1 MAQNPELTG
10 REILPIPDIPSRG
23 KVAIDARKAAFPT
36 VKPLRPPVG
45 APNVVIVL
53 IDDMGFG
60 CPSANGG
67 PVNMPAME
75 KIAERGLQYT
85 RFHTTALCAPT
96 RQALR

>member
-1 MAQNPELTG
+1 MAQKPDITG
-10 REILPIPDIPSRG
+10 REILPIPDIPAKG
-23 KVAIDARKAAFPT
+23 KMALDARQAEFPAY
-36 VKPLRPPVG
+36 KPLRPPSD

-75 KIAERGLQYT
+75 KVAERGLLYN
-85 RFHTTALCAPT
+85 RFHTTALCSPT
-96 RQALR
+96 R

>member
-1 MAQNPELTG
+1 MAQNPETTG

-23 KVAIDARKAAFPT
+23 KVALDARDAAYPPI
-36 VKPLRPPVG
+36 KPLRPPQG

-60 CPSANGG
+60 CPSATGG
-67 PVNMPAME
+67 PINMPAME
-75 KIAERGLQYT
+75 KIAERGLLYG

-96 RQALR
+96 RQA